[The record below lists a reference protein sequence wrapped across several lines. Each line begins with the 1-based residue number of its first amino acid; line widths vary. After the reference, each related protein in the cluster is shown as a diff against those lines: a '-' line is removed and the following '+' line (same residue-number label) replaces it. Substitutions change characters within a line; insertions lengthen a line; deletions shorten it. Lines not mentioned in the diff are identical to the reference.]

1 MIWEPV
7 IEEQSLQAVFFPLEN
22 KFFDLRGEINGV
34 PEVVTE
40 VLSDEIPKEDSE
52 VLHEELP
59 EEKSEGMTEKVP
71 QTENDEDGKEK
82 RINDAK
88 PESSAITPEYLTK
101 KRWKMTRKEMI
112 QTKERKILTSD
123 EWCCNEKCLFR
134 WLHKGCVEV
143 QGNIPGK

>member
-7 IEEQSLQAVFFPLEN
+7 IEEQSQQAVFFPLEN
-22 KFFDLRGEINGV
+22 KFFNLRGEINEV

-52 VLHEELP
+52 IVHEELP

-88 PESSAITPEYLTK
+88 SESSVITLEYLRK

-112 QTKERKILTSD
+112 
-123 EWCCNEKCLFR
+123 
-134 WLHKGCVEV
+134 
-143 QGNIPGK
+143 